1 MPMLTVR
8 PKAVA
13 PVYEYIFKS
22 DNVTFHVEGETWSY
36 ALARMIQKGATKGLS
51 HRAIV
56 WLIDT
61 TPRAA
66 KQGLHI
72 VGECK
77 LELSRRVVV
86 PE

>member
-13 PVYEYIFKS
+13 PLYEFIFKS

-36 ALARMIQKGATKGLS
+36 ALARMIQRGATVGLS
-51 HRAIV
+51 TRAIE
-56 WLIDT
+56 WLVDT
-61 TPRAA
+61 TPRAS

-77 LELSRRVVV
+77 LELYRRLVT
-86 PE
+86 E